1 MIKSQKMKP
10 NDFLDQFYSRR
21 KSLVKRLLIAAIAI
35 LIIVTVSL
43 QFQSKEIFIAKITV
57 EGIIKDRDDILEQ
70 LENLNNDQNVKGL
83 ITIINSPGGT
93 YVSSK
98 EIHESI
104 KNLSKK
110 IPTVAYMR
118 EMATSGGYLV
128 SLSSDRIYGNEGTI
142 TGSVGVILQTADISQ
157 FLSKLGI
164 NPVIIKSGD
173 LKAVPNP
180 VEKIDE
186 KKLNYL
192 QDVIQK
198 MQLEFLSL
206 VKKSRDISNST
217 IDLVSD
223 GRIVTGKQAKDLKLI
238 DAVGTEND
246 AMLWLKQE
254 AGVDDDVRVKD
265 LSIQSDITKVLNLG
279 FLKKKI
285 NYLNQNFYNGFVAIW
300 MPGI

>member
-1 MIKSQKMKP
+1 MKP
-10 NDFLDQFYSRR
+10 NDFLEQFYTRR
-21 KSLVKRLLIAAIAI
+21 QSIIKRLLIIVIVI
-35 LIIVTVSL
+35 LLIVTASL
-43 QFQSKEIFIAKITV
+43 QFRQKENFIAKITV
-57 EGIIKDRDDILEQ
+57 EGIIKDRNDILEQ
-70 LENLNNDQNVKGL
+70 LKDLDNDQNVKGL

-93 YVSSK
+93 YVGSK

-104 KNLSKK
+104 KKLSKK

-128 SLSSDRIYGNEGTI
+128 SLSSDRIFGNEGTI
-142 TGSVGVILQTADISQ
+142 TGSIGVILQTADISQ
-157 FLSKLGI
+157 LLGKLGI

-180 VEKIDE
+180 AEEIDE

-192 QDVIQK
+192 KDVIKK
-198 MQLEFLSL
+198 MQTEFLNL
-206 VKKSRDISNST
+206 VKKSRDISSST
-217 IDLVSD
+217 LDLVSD

-246 AMLWLKQE
+246 AISWLKKE
-254 AGVDDDVRVKD
+254 AGLDDKVKVKD
-265 LSIQSDITKVLNLG
+265 LSVQSEITELLNFS

-285 NYLNQNFYNGFVAIW
+285 NYLNQNFYNGFIAIW
-300 MPGI
+300 TPGI

>member
-1 MIKSQKMKP
+1 MKP
-10 NDFLDQFYSRR
+10 NDFLEHFYTR
-21 KSLVKRLLIAAIAI
+21 KQSIIKRLLIIVI
-35 LIIVTVSL
+35 VIMLIVTASL
-43 QFQSKEIFIAKITV
+43 QFQQKENFIAKITV
-57 EGIIKDRDDILEQ
+57 EGIIKDRNDILEQ
-70 LENLNNDQNVKGL
+70 LKDLDNDQNVKGL

-93 YVSSK
+93 YVGSK

-104 KNLSKK
+104 KKLSKK

-128 SLSSDRIYGNEGTI
+128 SLSSDRIFGNEGTI
-142 TGSVGVILQTADISQ
+142 TGSIGVILQTADISQ
-157 FLSKLGI
+157 LLGKLGI

-180 VEKIDE
+180 AEEIDE

-192 QDVIQK
+192 KDVIKK
-198 MQLEFLSL
+198 MQTEFLNL
-206 VKKSRDISNST
+206 VKKSRDISSST
-217 IDLVSD
+217 LDLVSD

-246 AMLWLKQE
+246 AISWLKKE
-254 AGVDDDVRVKD
+254 AGLDDKVKVKD
-265 LSIQSDITKVLNLG
+265 LSVQSEITELLNFS

-285 NYLNQNFYNGFVAIW
+285 NYLNQNFYNGFIAIW
-300 MPGI
+300 TPGI

>member
-1 MIKSQKMKP
+1 MKP
-10 NDFLDQFYSRR
+10 NDFLEQFYTRR
-21 KSLVKRLLIAAIAI
+21 QSIIKRLLIIVIVILSIA
-35 LIIVTVSL
+35 TVSL
-43 QFQSKEIFIAKITV
+43 QFQQKENFIAKITV
-57 EGIIKDRDDILEQ
+57 EGIIKDRNDILEQ
-70 LENLNNDQNVKGL
+70 LKDLDNDQNVKGL

-93 YVSSK
+93 YVGSK

-128 SLSSDRIYGNEGTI
+128 SLSSDRIFGNEGTI
-142 TGSVGVILQTADISQ
+142 TGSIGVILQTADISQ
-157 FLSKLGI
+157 LLGKLGI

-180 VEKIDE
+180 AEEIDE

-192 QDVIQK
+192 KDIIKK
-198 MQLEFLSL
+198 MQTEFLNL
-206 VKKSRDISNST
+206 VKKSRDISSST
-217 IDLVSD
+217 LDLVSD

-246 AMLWLKQE
+246 AISWLKKE
-254 AGVDDDVRVKD
+254 AGLDDKVKVKD
-265 LSIQSDITKVLNLG
+265 LSVQSEITELLNFS

-285 NYLNQNFYNGFVAIW
+285 NYLNQNFYNGFIAIW
-300 MPGI
+300 TPGI

>member
-1 MIKSQKMKP
+1 MKK
-10 NDFLDQFYSRR
+10 NDFLDRFYSKRQ
-21 KSLVKRLLIAAIAI
+21 STIKRLLIFVVVI
-35 LIIVTVSL
+35 LTIVTGLL
-43 QFQSKEIFIAKITV
+43 QFQQKENFIAKITV
-57 EGIIKDRDDILEQ
+57 EGIIKDRNDILEQ
-70 LENLNNDQNVKGL
+70 LENLDNDQNVKGL

-93 YVSSK
+93 YVGSK

-104 KNLSKK
+104 KKLSKK

-128 SLSSDRIYGNEGTI
+128 SLSSDRIFGNEGTI
-142 TGSVGVILQTADISQ
+142 TGSIGVILQTANISQ
-157 FLSKLGI
+157 LLDKLGI

-180 VEKIDE
+180 AEEIDE

-192 QDVIQK
+192 KDVIQK
-198 MQLEFLSL
+198 MQTEFLNL
-206 VKKSRDISNST
+206 VQKSRNISSAT
-217 IDLVSD
+217 LQLVSD

-246 AMLWLKQE
+246 ALSWLKKE
-254 AGVDDDVRVKD
+254 AGVDDDVRIRD
-265 LSIQSDITKVLNLG
+265 LSIQSDLTKVLNLN

-285 NYLNQNFYNGFVAIW
+285 ILIKTFIMVL
-300 MPGI
+300 

>member
-1 MIKSQKMKP
+1 MKP
-10 NDFLDQFYSRR
+10 NDFLEQFYTR
-21 KSLVKRLLIAAIAI
+21 KQSIIKRLLITVIVI
-35 LIIVTVSL
+35 MLIVTASL
-43 QFQSKEIFIAKITV
+43 QFQQKENFIAKITV
-57 EGIIKDRDDILEQ
+57 EGIIKDRNDILEQ
-70 LENLNNDQNVKGL
+70 LKDLDNDQNVKGL

-93 YVSSK
+93 YVGSK

-104 KNLSKK
+104 KKLSKK

-128 SLSSDRIYGNEGTI
+128 SLSSDRIFGNEGTI
-142 TGSVGVILQTADISQ
+142 TGSIGVILQTADISQ
-157 FLSKLGI
+157 LLGKLGI

-180 VEKIDE
+180 AEEIDE

-192 QDVIQK
+192 KDVIKK
-198 MQLEFLSL
+198 MQTEFLNL
-206 VKKSRDISNST
+206 VKKSRDISSST
-217 IDLVSD
+217 LDLVSD

-246 AMLWLKQE
+246 AISWLKKE
-254 AGVDDDVRVKD
+254 AGLDDKVKVKD
-265 LSIQSDITKVLNLG
+265 LSVQSEITELLNFS

-285 NYLNQNFYNGFVAIW
+285 NYLNQNFYNGFIAIW
-300 MPGI
+300 TPGI

>member
-1 MIKSQKMKP
+1 MKP
-10 NDFLDQFYSRR
+10 NDFLEQFYTRR
-21 KSLVKRLLIAAIAI
+21 QSIIKRLLITVIVTL
-35 LIIVTVSL
+35 LIITVSL
-43 QFQSKEIFIAKITV
+43 QFQPKENFIAKITV
-57 EGIIKDRDDILEQ
+57 EGIIKDRNDILEQ
-70 LENLNNDQNVKGL
+70 LKDLDNDQNVKGL

-93 YVSSK
+93 YVGSK

-104 KNLSKK
+104 KILSKK

-128 SLSSDRIYGNEGTI
+128 SLSSDRIFGNEGTI
-142 TGSVGVILQTADISQ
+142 TGSIGVILQTADISQ
-157 FLSKLGI
+157 LLGKLGI

-180 VEKIDE
+180 AEEIDE

-192 QDVIQK
+192 KDVIKK
-198 MQLEFLSL
+198 MQKEFLNL
-206 VKKSRDISNST
+206 VKKSRDISSST
-217 IDLVSD
+217 LDLVSD

-246 AMLWLKQE
+246 AISWLKKE
-254 AGVDDDVRVKD
+254 AGLDDKVKVKD
-265 LSIQSDITKVLNLG
+265 LSLQSEITELLNFS

-285 NYLNQNFYNGFVAIW
+285 NYLNQNFYNGFIAIW
-300 MPGI
+300 TPGI

>member
-1 MIKSQKMKP
+1 MKP
-10 NDFLDQFYSRR
+10 NDFLEQFYTR
-21 KSLVKRLLIAAIAI
+21 KQSIIKRLLIIVI
-35 LIIVTVSL
+35 VIMLIVTASL
-43 QFQSKEIFIAKITV
+43 QFQQKENFIAKITV
-57 EGIIKDRDDILEQ
+57 EGIIKDRNDILEQ
-70 LENLNNDQNVKGL
+70 LKDLDNDQNVKGL

-93 YVSSK
+93 YVGSK

-128 SLSSDRIYGNEGTI
+128 SLSSDRIFGNEGTI
-142 TGSVGVILQTADISQ
+142 TGSIGVILQTADISQ
-157 FLSKLGI
+157 LLGKLGI

-180 VEKIDE
+180 AEEIDE

-192 QDVIQK
+192 KDVIKK
-198 MQLEFLSL
+198 MQTEFLNL
-206 VKKSRDISNST
+206 VKKSRDISSST
-217 IDLVSD
+217 LDLVSD

-246 AMLWLKQE
+246 AISWLKKE
-254 AGVDDDVRVKD
+254 AGLDDKVKVKD
-265 LSIQSDITKVLNLG
+265 LSVQSEITELLNFS

-285 NYLNQNFYNGFVAIW
+285 NYLNQNFYNGFIAIW
-300 MPGI
+300 TPGI

>member
-1 MIKSQKMKP
+1 MKP
-10 NDFLDQFYSRR
+10 NDFLEQFYTRR
-21 KSLVKRLLIAAIAI
+21 QSIIKRLLIIVI
-35 LIIVTVSL
+35 VVLTIVTVSL
-43 QFQSKEIFIAKITV
+43 QFQQKENFIAKITV
-57 EGIIKDRDDILEQ
+57 EGIIKDRNDILEQ
-70 LENLNNDQNVKGL
+70 LKDLDNDQNVKGL

-93 YVSSK
+93 YVGSK

-128 SLSSDRIYGNEGTI
+128 SLSSDRIFGNEGTI
-142 TGSVGVILQTADISQ
+142 TGSIGVILQTADISQ
-157 FLSKLGI
+157 LLGKLGI

-180 VEKIDE
+180 AEEIDE

-192 QDVIQK
+192 KDVIKK
-198 MQLEFLSL
+198 MQTEFLNL
-206 VKKSRDISNST
+206 VKKSRDISSST
-217 IDLVSD
+217 LDLVSD

-246 AMLWLKQE
+246 AISWLKKE
-254 AGVDDDVRVKD
+254 AGLDDKVKVKD
-265 LSIQSDITKVLNLG
+265 LSVQSEITELLNFS

-285 NYLNQNFYNGFVAIW
+285 NYLNQNFYNGFIAIW
-300 MPGI
+300 TPGI

>member
-1 MIKSQKMKP
+1 MKP
-10 NDFLDQFYSRR
+10 NDFLEQFYKRR
-21 KSLVKRLLIAAIAI
+21 QSIIKRLLII
-35 LIIVTVSL
+35 IIVVLLIVTASL
-43 QFQSKEIFIAKITV
+43 QFQQKENFIAKITV
-57 EGIIKDRDDILEQ
+57 EGIIKDRNDILEQ
-70 LENLNNDQNVKGL
+70 LKDLDNDQNVKGL

-93 YVSSK
+93 YVGSK

-128 SLSSDRIYGNEGTI
+128 SLSSDRIFGNEGTI
-142 TGSVGVILQTADISQ
+142 TGSIGVILQTADISQ
-157 FLSKLGI
+157 LLGKLGI
-164 NPVIIKSGD
+164 NPIIIKSGD

-180 VEKIDE
+180 AEEIDE

-192 QDVIQK
+192 KDIIRK
-198 MQLEFLSL
+198 MQKEFLNL
-206 VKKSRDISNST
+206 VKKSRNISSST
-217 IDLVSD
+217 LDLVSD

-246 AMLWLKQE
+246 ALSWLKKE
-254 AGVDDDVRVKD
+254 AGLDDDVRVKD
-265 LSIQSDITKVLNLG
+265 LSIQSEITKVLNFS

-285 NYLNQNFYNGFVAIW
+285 NYLNQNFYNGFIAIW
-300 MPGI
+300 TPGI

>member
-1 MIKSQKMKP
+1 MKP
-10 NDFLDQFYSRR
+10 NDFLEQFYTRR
-21 KSLVKRLLIAAIAI
+21 QSIIKRLLIIVI
-35 LIIVTVSL
+35 LIMLIVTASL
-43 QFQSKEIFIAKITV
+43 QFQQKENFIAKITV
-57 EGIIKDRDDILEQ
+57 EGIIKDRNDILEQ
-70 LENLNNDQNVKGL
+70 LKDLDNDQNVKGL

-93 YVSSK
+93 YVGSK

-128 SLSSDRIYGNEGTI
+128 SLSSDRIFGNEGTI
-142 TGSVGVILQTADISQ
+142 TGSIGVILQTADISQ
-157 FLSKLGI
+157 LLGKLGI

-180 VEKIDE
+180 AEEIDE

-192 QDVIQK
+192 KDVIKK
-198 MQLEFLSL
+198 MQTEFLNL
-206 VKKSRDISNST
+206 VKKSRDISSST
-217 IDLVSD
+217 LDLVSD

-246 AMLWLKQE
+246 AISWLKKE
-254 AGVDDDVRVKD
+254 AGLDDKVKVKD
-265 LSIQSDITKVLNLG
+265 LSVQSEITELLNFS

-285 NYLNQNFYNGFVAIW
+285 NYLNQNFYNGFFAIW
-300 MPGI
+300 TPDL

>member
-1 MIKSQKMKP
+1 MKP
-10 NDFLDQFYSRR
+10 NDFLEQFYTRR
-21 KSLVKRLLIAAIAI
+21 QSIIKRLLIIVIAI
-35 LIIVTVSL
+35 LLIVTASL
-43 QFQSKEIFIAKITV
+43 QFQQKENFIAKITV
-57 EGIIKDRDDILEQ
+57 EGIIKDRNDILEQ
-70 LENLNNDQNVKGL
+70 LRDLDNDQNVKGL

-93 YVSSK
+93 YVGSK

-104 KNLSKK
+104 QKLSKK

-128 SLSSDRIYGNEGTI
+128 SLSSDRIFGNEGTI
-142 TGSVGVILQTADISQ
+142 TGSIGVILQTADISQ
-157 FLSKLGI
+157 LLGKLGI

-180 VEKIDE
+180 AEEIDE

-192 QDVIQK
+192 KDVIKK
-198 MQLEFLSL
+198 MQTEFLNL
-206 VKKSRDISNST
+206 VKKSRDISSST
-217 IDLVSD
+217 LDLVSD

-246 AMLWLKQE
+246 AISWLKKE
-254 AGVDDDVRVKD
+254 AGLDDKVKVKD
-265 LSIQSDITKVLNLG
+265 LSLQSEITELLNFS

-285 NYLNQNFYNGFVAIW
+285 NYLNQNFYNGFIAIW
-300 MPGI
+300 TPGI

>member
-1 MIKSQKMKP
+1 MKP
-10 NDFLDQFYSRR
+10 NDFLEQFYTR
-21 KSLVKRLLIAAIAI
+21 KQSIIKRLLIIVI
-35 LIIVTVSL
+35 VIMLIVTASL
-43 QFQSKEIFIAKITV
+43 QFQQKENFIAKITV
-57 EGIIKDRDDILEQ
+57 EGIIKDRNDILEQ
-70 LENLNNDQNVKGL
+70 LKDLDNDQNVKGL

-93 YVSSK
+93 YVGSK

-128 SLSSDRIYGNEGTI
+128 SLSSDRIFGNEGTI
-142 TGSVGVILQTADISQ
+142 TGSIGVILQTADISQ
-157 FLSKLGI
+157 LLGKLGI

-180 VEKIDE
+180 AEEIDE

-192 QDVIQK
+192 KDIIKK
-198 MQLEFLSL
+198 MQTEFLNL
-206 VKKSRDISNST
+206 VKKSRDISSST
-217 IDLVSD
+217 LDLVSD

-246 AMLWLKQE
+246 ALSWLKKE
-254 AGVDDDVRVKD
+254 AGLDDDVRVKD
-265 LSIQSDITKVLNLG
+265 LSIQSEITELLNFS

-285 NYLNQNFYNGFVAIW
+285 NYLNQNFYNGFIAIW
-300 MPGI
+300 TPGI

>member
-1 MIKSQKMKP
+1 MKP
-10 NDFLDQFYSRR
+10 NDFLEQFYTRR
-21 KSLVKRLLIAAIAI
+21 QSIIKRLLITVIVV

-43 QFQSKEIFIAKITV
+43 QFQQKENFIAKITV
-57 EGIIKDRDDILEQ
+57 EGIIKDRTDILEQ
-70 LENLNNDQNVKGL
+70 LKDLDKDQQVKGL

-93 YVSSK
+93 YVGSK

-104 KNLSKK
+104 KKLSKK

-128 SLSSDRIYGNEGTI
+128 SLSSDRIFGNEGTI
-142 TGSVGVILQTADISQ
+142 TGSIGVILQTADISQ
-157 FLSKLGI
+157 LLNKLGI

-180 VEKIDE
+180 AEEIDE

-192 QDVIQK
+192 KDVIKK
-198 MQLEFLSL
+198 MQKEFLNL
-206 VKKSRDISNST
+206 VKKSRDISSST
-217 IDLVSD
+217 LDLVSD

-246 AMLWLKQE
+246 ALSWLKKE
-254 AGVDDDVRVKD
+254 AGLDDDVKVKD
-265 LSIQSDITKVLNLG
+265 LSIQSDITNVLNFS

-285 NYLNQNFYNGFVAIW
+285 NYLNQNFYNGFIAIW
-300 MPGI
+300 TPGI

>member
-1 MIKSQKMKP
+1 MKP
-10 NDFLDQFYSRR
+10 NDFLEQFYTRR
-21 KSLVKRLLIAAIAI
+21 QSIIKRLLIIVIAI
-35 LIIVTVSL
+35 LLIVTASL
-43 QFQSKEIFIAKITV
+43 QFQQKENFIAKITV
-57 EGIIKDRDDILEQ
+57 EGIIKDRNDILEQ
-70 LENLNNDQNVKGL
+70 LKDLDNDQNVKGL

-93 YVSSK
+93 YVGSK

-104 KNLSKK
+104 KKLSKK

-128 SLSSDRIYGNEGTI
+128 SLSSDRIFGNEGTI
-142 TGSVGVILQTADISQ
+142 TGSIGVILQTADISQ
-157 FLSKLGI
+157 LLGKLGI

-180 VEKIDE
+180 AEEIDE

-192 QDVIQK
+192 KDIIKK
-198 MQLEFLSL
+198 MQTEFLNL
-206 VKKSRDISNST
+206 VKKSRDISSST
-217 IDLVSD
+217 LDLVSD

-246 AMLWLKQE
+246 ALSWLKKE
-254 AGVDDDVRVKD
+254 AGLDDEVRVKD
-265 LSIQSDITKVLNLG
+265 LSIQSEISKLLNFS

-285 NYLNQNFYNGFVAIW
+285 NYLNQNFYNGFIAIW
-300 MPGI
+300 TPGI

>member
-1 MIKSQKMKP
+1 MKK
-10 NDFLDQFYSRR
+10 NDFLDRFYSKRQ
-21 KSLVKRLLIAAIAI
+21 STIKRLLFIAVVVM
-35 LIIVTVSL
+35 LIVTGLL
-43 QFQSKEIFIAKITV
+43 QFQQKENFIAKITV
-57 EGIIKDRDDILEQ
+57 EGIIKDRNDILEQ
-70 LENLNNDQNVKGL
+70 LENLDNDQNVKGL

-93 YVSSK
+93 YVGSK

-128 SLSSDRIYGNEGTI
+128 SLSSDRIFGNEGTI
-142 TGSVGVILQTADISQ
+142 TGSIGVILQTANISQ
-157 FLSKLGI
+157 LLNKLGI

-180 VEKIDE
+180 AEEIDE

-192 QDVIQK
+192 KDVIQK
-198 MQLEFLSL
+198 MQTEFLNL
-206 VKKSRDISNST
+206 VQKSRNISSST
-217 IDLVSD
+217 LELVSD

-246 AMLWLKQE
+246 ALSWLKKE
-254 AGVDDDVRVKD
+254 AGVDDDVRVRD
-265 LSIQSDITKVLNLG
+265 LSIQSDLTKVFNLN

-285 NYLNQNFYNGFVAIW
+285 NYFNQNFYNGFIAIW
-300 MPGI
+300 TPGL

>member
-1 MIKSQKMKP
+1 MKP
-10 NDFLDQFYSRR
+10 NDFLEQFYTRR
-21 KSLVKRLLIAAIAI
+21 QSIIKRLLIIVIVILSIA
-35 LIIVTVSL
+35 TVSL
-43 QFQSKEIFIAKITV
+43 QFQQKENFIAKITV
-57 EGIIKDRDDILEQ
+57 EGIIKDRNDILEQ
-70 LENLNNDQNVKGL
+70 LKDLDNDQNVKGL

-93 YVSSK
+93 YVGSK

-104 KNLSKK
+104 KKLSKK

-128 SLSSDRIYGNEGTI
+128 SLSSDRIFGNEGTI
-142 TGSVGVILQTADISQ
+142 TGSIGVILQTADISQ
-157 FLSKLGI
+157 LLGKLGI

-180 VEKIDE
+180 AEEIDE

-192 QDVIQK
+192 KDVIKK
-198 MQLEFLSL
+198 MQTEFLNL
-206 VKKSRDISNST
+206 VKKSRDISSST
-217 IDLVSD
+217 LDLVSD

-246 AMLWLKQE
+246 AISWLKKE
-254 AGVDDDVRVKD
+254 AGLDDKVKVKD
-265 LSIQSDITKVLNLG
+265 LSVQSEITELLNFS

-285 NYLNQNFYNGFVAIW
+285 NYLNQNFYNGFIAIW
-300 MPGI
+300 TPGI

>member
-1 MIKSQKMKP
+1 MKP
-10 NDFLDQFYSRR
+10 NDFLDHFYSKRQ
-21 KSLVKRLLIAAIAI
+21 STIKRLLIIT
-35 LIIVTVSL
+35 IVTLLLVTTSL
-43 QFQSKEIFIAKITV
+43 QFHKKENFIAKITV
-57 EGIIKDRDDILEQ
+57 EGIIKDRNDILEQ
-70 LENLNNDQNVKGL
+70 LKSLDNDANVKGL

-93 YVSSK
+93 YVGSK

-128 SLSSDRIYGNEGTI
+128 SLSSDRIFGNEATI
-142 TGSVGVILQTADISQ
+142 TGSIGVILQTANISQ
-157 FLSKLGI
+157 LLDKLGI

-180 VEKIDE
+180 TEEIDE

-192 QDVIQK
+192 KDIIQK
-198 MQLEFLSL
+198 MQIEFLNL
-206 VKKSRDISNST
+206 VKKSRDISSST
-217 IDLVSD
+217 IELVSD

-238 DAVGTEND
+238 DEVGTEND
-246 AMLWLKQE
+246 ALLWLKKE
-254 AGVDDDVRVKD
+254 AGLDDDVRVKD
-265 LSIQSDITKVLNLG
+265 LSIQSDITKVFDLN

-285 NYLNQNFYNGFVAIW
+285 NYFNQNFYNGFFAIW
-300 MPGI
+300 TAGI

>member
-1 MIKSQKMKP
+1 MKP
-10 NDFLDQFYSRR
+10 NDFLEQFYARR
-21 KSLVKRLLIAAIAI
+21 QSIIKRLLIIVI
-35 LIIVTVSL
+35 VTLLIITASL
-43 QFQSKEIFIAKITV
+43 QFQKKENFIAKITV
-57 EGIIKDRDDILEQ
+57 EGIIKDRNDILEQ
-70 LENLNNDQNVKGL
+70 LQDLDNDQNVKGL

-93 YVSSK
+93 YVGSK

-104 KNLSKK
+104 KKLSKK

-128 SLSSDRIYGNEGTI
+128 SLSSDRIFGNEGTI
-142 TGSVGVILQTADISQ
+142 TGSIGVILQTADISQ
-157 FLSKLGI
+157 LLGKLGI

-180 VEKIDE
+180 AEEIDE

-192 QDVIQK
+192 KDIIKK
-198 MQLEFLSL
+198 MQTEFLNL
-206 VKKSRDISNST
+206 VKKSRDISSST
-217 IDLVSD
+217 LDLVSD

-246 AMLWLKQE
+246 ALSWLKKE
-254 AGVDDDVRVKD
+254 AGLDDEVKVKD
-265 LSIQSDITKVLNLG
+265 LSFQSDISKLLSFS

-285 NYLNQNFYNGFVAIW
+285 NYLNQNFYNGFIAIW
-300 MPGI
+300 TPGI